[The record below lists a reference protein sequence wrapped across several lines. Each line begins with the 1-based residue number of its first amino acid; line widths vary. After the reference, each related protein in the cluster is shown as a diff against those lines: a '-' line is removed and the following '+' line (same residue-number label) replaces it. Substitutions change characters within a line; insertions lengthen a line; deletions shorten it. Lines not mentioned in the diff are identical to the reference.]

1 MMPTLSQEQKWPDH
15 VSNLISNTKEVGN
28 LIELH
33 TMIIGG
39 KRGRPKNLEV
49 LNKSAVVLLVACWEA
64 YVEDLASNSFDFLL
78 ANAISPDTFP
88 SKVLATASR
97 PLRKDQDEREVWKL
111 AGEGWKDVL
120 SRHRQ
125 QVFDRYIGRLN
136 TPRPS
141 NVDLLFENLIGF
153 GKLSKLWKWQGVSNK
168 SAINKLDRLITLRG
182 EISHRVNT
190 SRSVRRRYVERSTGF
205 TNRLAAIS
213 LNAVRKFLETRTNID
228 PWIVVSYGKT
238 G

>member
-1 MMPTLSQEQKWPDH
+1 
-15 VSNLISNTKEVGN
+15 
-28 LIELH
+28 
-33 TMIIGG
+33 MIIGG
-39 KRGRPKNLEV
+39 KRGRPPNLEV

-78 ANAISPDTFP
+78 ANAISPDAFP

-97 PLRKDQDEREVWKL
+97 PLREDQDEREVWKL
-111 AGEGWKDVL
+111 AGEGWKGVL

-125 QVFDRYIGRLN
+125 QVFDHYIGRLN

-141 NVDLLFENLIGF
+141 NVDSLFENLIGF
-153 GKLSKLWKWQGVSNK
+153 GKLSKLWKWQGVSNQ
-168 SAINKLDRLITLRG
+168 SAIDKLDRLITLRC
-182 EISHRVNT
+182 EISHSVNA
-190 SRSVRRRYVERSTGF
+190 SQSIRRRYVEKSTGF

-213 LNAVRKFLETRTNID
+213 SNAVRKFLKTRTNID
-228 PWIVVSYGKT
+228 PWIVMLYGKT